1 MSIELTLDRI
11 RVLASHLKPYTRPTC
26 HVAGTNGK
34 GSVTALLSSILRS
47 SSPPL
52 SVGRFNSPHLVSIH
66 DCIAINNKP
75 IAPNI
80 YRKARG
86 AVDKADRDYNVGA
99 SSFELLTLTALLVFE
114 EAELDIVVI
123 EVGMGGRLDATNVIS
138 DECILVSALTAV
150 DLDHQAFLGH
160 TVEEIAREKAG
171 IARSGKPFILGKQR
185 HRNVTAAVHQTVQ
198 DEMLIHVQVPAKR
211 EWDVALDVK
220 FLPAFSKPILAT
232 LPLYGEHQL
241 ENLGTTASM
250 VSALLTHPSCTK
262 MLPHIATRI
271 TPETVA
277 RGIQATRWP
286 GRLSFHTVAVPETK
300 AIQHNRSLTVLADGA
315 HNPASSA
322 TLGNFIMSLLDLC
335 ASQSD
340 APSIT
345 ISLTYILAL
354 SHSPPK
360 RPNDTLAPLFS
371 PFILSHASNVRVKMN
386 VALVEFTPPEGM
398 PWVKS
403 VPSSELRQVVLDAAP
418 GVPTWEPGNGI
429 SIDKHLSDAL
439 AWAATR
445 HEQDVGQNGEG
456 LVVLAGS
463 LYLVADLYRFMNVP

>member
-1 MSIELTLDRI
+1 
-11 RVLASHLKPYTRPTC
+11 
-26 HVAGTNGK
+26 
-34 GSVTALLSSILRS
+34 
-47 SSPPL
+47 
-52 SVGRFNSPHLVSIH
+52 
-66 DCIAINNKP
+66 
-75 IAPNI
+75 
-80 YRKARG
+80 
-86 AVDKADRDYNVGA
+86 
-99 SSFELLTLTALLVFE
+99 LTLTALLVFE

-138 DECILVSALTAV
+138 DQCILVSALTAV

-160 TVEEIAREKAG
+160 TVEDIAREKAG

-185 HRNVTAAVHQTVQ
+185 HRNVTAAVQQTIQ
-198 DEMLIHVQVPAKR
+198 DEMLIYAQVPAKR
-211 EWDVALDVK
+211 KWDIALDSPRSRQISFSSSDLQACLSQPVEIK
-220 FLPAFSKPILAT
+220 LLPAFSKPILAT

-271 TPETVA
+271 TAETVA

-286 GRLSFHTVAVPETK
+286 GRLSFHTVTVHETN
-300 AIQHNRSLTVLADGA
+300 QPSQSLTILADGA
-315 HNPASSA
+315 HNPASST
-322 TLGNFIMSLLDLC
+322 TLGNFIISLLDLC
-335 ASQSD
+335 APQWN
-340 APSIT
+340 APPIT

-360 RPNDTLAPLFS
+360 RPSDTLAPLLS
-371 PFILSHASNVRVKMN
+371 PSILNHASNVRVKMN

-403 VPSSELRQVVLDAAP
+403 VPPSELRQVVLDAAP
-418 GVPTWEPGNGI
+418 GIPTWRPYNGT

-445 HEQDVGQNGEG
+445 HEQQDVGQNGKG

-463 LYLVADLYRFMNVP
+463 LYLVADLYRFMDVQ